1 MYFISMQLTGW
12 LCLKLFR
19 RKTNFNWWDV
29 ISLQPF
35 YIISLFLFF
44 YYFWISFTIYVPSF
58 CRYLPFCFSF
68 PFEYFVINPKLKLNK
83 THVFSRVHKHYKAA
97 KSAFSIHSMKKK
109 NARNNKNL
117 KQSKNF
123 SKFYMPGSHTHTLD
137 DHKIE

>member
-1 MYFISMQLTGW
+1 MLEIVSTQNKLQLMRCNIVTTV
-12 LCLKLFR
+12 LHHIL
-19 RKTNFNWWDV
+19 V
-29 ISLQPF
+29 P
-35 YIISLFLFF
+35 FF

>member
-44 YYFWISFTIYVPSF
+44 DYFWISFTIYVPSI

-83 THVFSRVHKHYKAA
+83 TTFFLAYINITKQPNQPSP
-97 KSAFSIHSMKKK
+97 FIQW
-109 NARNNKNL
+109 RNNKNL